1 MEVGY
6 RISFRGFRCW
16 PGVVPLLAGMRCSG
30 LYGNFFVAMR
40 AWLGM
45 AANVAIEVIGPIM
58 PRMAHPT
65 SFATS
70 FSALTAAYYK
80 WLGVRIKHF
89 LYLVLEGT
97 AVPIPPILP
106 VKLESRQ
113 SRVIEHLS
121 VHACPNSRI

>member
-45 AANVAIEVIGPIM
+45 AANVAIAVIGTSM
-58 PRMAHPT
+58 TRMAHPASLQT
-65 SFATS
+65 IDLSQYGFC
-70 FSALTAAYYK
+70 FS
-80 WLGVRIKHF
+80 R
-89 LYLVLEGT
+89 
-97 AVPIPPILP
+97 
-106 VKLESRQ
+106 ES
-113 SRVIEHLS
+113 IFM
-121 VHACPNSRI
+121 I